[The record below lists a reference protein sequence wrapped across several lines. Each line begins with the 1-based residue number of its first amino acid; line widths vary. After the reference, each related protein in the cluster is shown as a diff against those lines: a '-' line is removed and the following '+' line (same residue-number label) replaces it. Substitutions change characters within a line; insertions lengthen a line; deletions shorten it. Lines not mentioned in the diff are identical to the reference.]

1 MDLIDTQFIGLV
13 STKLQKFSKKKNT
26 LYTFRCPFCGDS
38 QRNKNKTR
46 GYLYQVKNNTNF
58 KCHNCG
64 LSMSFNNFLK
74 ELDPQLHKRY
84 SLEKFKSGFTGKN
97 YTTSAPEFD
106 FDKPDFSN
114 RKQPQKINLP
124 KASENVTAKK
134 YLEGRKLPSEKFY
147 FAEKFKEFSNS
158 LTDTFDSL
166 NGDHPRIVIPFYDA
180 NNYLIGFQGRSIDQ
194 RDKPKYLT
202 VMVDKNAPKIYGLNE
217 VDLDLPVYITEGPFD
232 SLFLKNSIAMAGA
245 DIDLQFIKKRHNTK
259 FIFVLDNE
267 PRNKEI
273 VDRYDK
279 LISMDQNVVIW
290 PSHITD
296 KDLNDMVL
304 SGHNVQ
310 SMVESNTYS
319 KLEAQLKFSQWK
331 KI

>member
-13 STKLQKFSKKKNT
+13 STKLQKFSKKKN
-26 LYTFRCPFCGDS
+26 
-38 QRNKNKTR
+38 
-46 GYLYQVKNNTNF
+46 
-58 KCHNCG
+58 
-64 LSMSFNNFLK
+64 
-74 ELDPQLHKRY
+74 
-84 SLEKFKSGFTGKN
+84 
-97 YTTSAPEFD
+97 YTTSTPEFE

-134 YLEGRKLPSEKFY
+134 YLEGRKLPSDKFY

-166 NGDHPRIVIPFYDA
+166 NGDHPRIVIPFYDS

-273 VDRYDK
+273 VDRYNK
-279 LISMDQNVVIW
+279 LISMDQHVVIW
-290 PSHITD
+290 PNHITD

-304 SGHNVQ
+304 SGHDVQ
-310 SMVESNTYS
+310 SVVELNTYS